1 MADRQV
7 FATRKNDQG
16 DITALCNRND
26 SWSPRSKEDAVLDIE
41 SEIHSYYVIIS
52 SSRVNIHVVNDPRK
66 GKYLRTDP
74 DKTTINNL
82 DTLPDC

>member
-1 MADRQV
+1 MADRHV
-7 FATRKNDQG
+7 LATRKNDPG
-16 DITALCNRND
+16 DITALCNRNE
-26 SWSPRSKEDAVLDIE
+26 SWSPRSKKDAILDIE
-41 SEIHSYYVIIS
+41 SKTHSYYVIIS
-52 SSRVNIHVVNDPRK
+52 SRRVNIHVVNDPSK